1 MEQHVEKA
9 EAAGTD
15 VARLAA
21 YEALLDAF
29 AAVLRARIAV
39 SNSDARLRPGMF
51 VRLRVPGTKSYGG
64 ALVRDGAVGTDL
76 NKRFVYV
83 VGNDKTI
90 AQRAVTLGP
99 NLNGLRVV
107 RSGLSKGD
115 RIVVNGLQR
124 VRPGMKVEP
133 VTVQM
138 EAPAQGEANGQG
150 AAGTGPSTNSGQG
163 K

>member
-1 MEQHVEKA
+1 LPH
-9 EAAGTD
+9 AGKMNF
-15 VARLAA
+15 
-21 YEALLDAF
+21 LDNQVDPATGTI
-29 AAVLRARIAV
+29 RARAV
-39 SNSDARLRPGMF
+39 FTNGDGALTPGLF

-99 NLNGLRVV
+99 NVNGLRVV

-115 RIVVNGLQR
+115 QIVVNGLQR

-150 AAGTGPSTNSGQG
+150 